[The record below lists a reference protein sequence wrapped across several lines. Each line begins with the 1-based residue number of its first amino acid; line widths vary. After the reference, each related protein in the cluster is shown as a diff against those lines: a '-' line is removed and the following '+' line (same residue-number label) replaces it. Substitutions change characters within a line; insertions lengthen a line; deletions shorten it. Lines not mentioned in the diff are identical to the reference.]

1 MWQSRSEFPNVLT
14 CSSPALRRYLP
25 LSKQLAEALL
35 REVCRELHSVGL
47 GSAMFGQLTIAAFKR
62 PSVSQGLRH
71 FAATVPAIRA
81 PAIASHAMP
90 PYRAGTGDRPSS
102 PPRRVRPTVSAT
114 DSMLLGNLKSPVAP
128 ATMGS
133 DAPT

>member
-81 PAIASHAMP
+81 PAIASHACP
-90 PYRAGTGDRPSS
+90 LTGPALAPAEFAPAACALRSA
-102 PPRRVRPTVSAT
+102 RPTACCSAT
-114 DSMLLGNLKSPVAP
+114 
-128 ATMGS
+128 
-133 DAPT
+133 